1 MIIKCIIVDDEPLA
15 VSKIQAFVEKTPFL
29 QTIGT
34 FHNGIEALE
43 FMQNNEVDLAFLDI
57 QMDDLTGIQLVEV
70 LKKKPLIIFT
80 TAYEQYALKGYDLDV
95 CDYLLKPI
103 SFNRF
108 LQAANKAFDHLNTIS
123 KKEYHQ
129 IAVNTS
135 ENGSSSIEKKDFI
148 FLKTEYRMQKIMFD
162 EILYIQGMK
171 DYLLVKTPTANIM
184 TIMTFKKL
192 EEMLPQNEF
201 IRIHKS
207 YVIPVKK
214 IESIERNM
222 VKIGNKFFA
231 ISDTYK
237 KEFYDF
243 LQNSGF
249 YIS

>member
-1 MIIKCIIVDDEPLA
+1 MKIKCIIVDDEPLA
-15 VSKIQAFVEKTPFL
+15 VSKIQAFIGKTPFL
-29 QTIGT
+29 EPIGS
-34 FHNGIEALE
+34 FYNGIDALD

-80 TAYEQYALKGYDLDV
+80 TAYEQYAIKGFDLDV

-108 LQAANKAFDHLNTIS
+108 LQASNKAYDLISANS
-123 KKEYHQ
+123 KKEQ
-129 IAVNTS
+129 ADMGANQGDRST
-135 ENGSSSIEKKDFI
+135 GSNDKKDFI
-148 FLKTEYRMQKIMFD
+148 FLKTEYRMQKVTFD
-162 EILYIQGMK
+162 EILYVQGMK

-192 EEMLPQNEF
+192 EEMLPSQDF

-207 YVIPVKK
+207 YIIPVKK

-222 VKIGNKFFA
+222 VKIGTKFFA
-231 ISDTYK
+231 ISDTYR

-243 LQNSGF
+243 MHNSGF
-249 YIS
+249 YTT

>member
-34 FHNGIEALE
+34 FHKGVEALE

-129 IAVNTS
+129 NAGNTA
-135 ENGSSSIEKKDFI
+135 ENGSSSSEKKDFI

>member
-1 MIIKCIIVDDEPLA
+1 MKIRCIIVDDEPLA
-15 VSKIQAFVEKTPFL
+15 VSKIQTFVDKTPFL
-29 QTIGT
+29 ETVGS
-34 FHNGIEALE
+34 FYNGIEALE

-70 LKKKPLIIFT
+70 LKKKPLIVFT
-80 TAYEQYALKGYDLDV
+80 TAYEQYAIKGFDLDV

-108 LQAANKAFDHLNTIS
+108 LQAANKAYDQLSAIS
-123 KKEYHQ
+123 KKELSHTTESTGDQ
-129 IAVNTS
+129 
-135 ENGSSSIEKKDFI
+135 GSGEKKDFI
-148 FLKTEYRMQKIMFD
+148 FLKTEYRMQKVSFD
-162 EILYIQGMK
+162 EILYVQGMK

-192 EEMLPQNEF
+192 EEMLPPKEF

-207 YVIPVKK
+207 YIIPVKK

-222 VKIGNKFFA
+222 VKIGPKFFA
-231 ISDTYK
+231 ISDTYR

-249 YIS
+249 YTT

>member
-1 MIIKCIIVDDEPLA
+1 LE
-15 VSKIQAFVEKTPFL
+15 FL
-29 QTIGT
+29 QKNT
-34 FHNGIEALE
+34 
-43 FMQNNEVDLAFLDI
+43 VDLIFLDI

-80 TAYEQYALKGYDLDV
+80 TAYENYALKGFDLDI

-108 LQAANKAFDHLNTIS
+108 LQAANKALEQMMKNSQTH
-123 KKEYHQ
+123 
-129 IAVNTS
+129 AVNQLF
-135 ENGSSSIEKKDFI
+135 EQQNPGVINNKEFMFI
-148 FLKTEYRMQKIMFD
+148 KTEYRMQKVQFD

-171 DYLLVKTPTANIM
+171 DYLLIKTPTANIM

-192 EEMLPQNEF
+192 EEMLPPKEF

-207 YVIPVKK
+207 YIIPVKK

-222 VKIGNKFFA
+222 IKIGSKLFA
-231 ISDTYK
+231 ISDTYR

-243 LQNSGF
+243 LNESGF
-249 YIS
+249 YFSN

>member
-1 MIIKCIIVDDEPLA
+1 MKIRCIIVDDEPLA
-15 VSKIQAFVEKTPFL
+15 VTKIQAFVDKTPFL
-29 QTIGT
+29 ETVGS
-34 FHNGIEALE
+34 FYSGISALE

-80 TAYEQYALKGYDLDV
+80 TAYEQYAIKGFDLDI

-108 LQAANKAFDHLNTIS
+108 LQAANKAYDHISSAS
-123 KKEYHQ
+123 KKVQGVAFE
-129 IAVNTS
+129 TT
-135 ENGSSSIEKKDFI
+135 GDLSSGNIEKKDFI
-148 FLKTEYRMQKIMFD
+148 FLKTEYRMQKVSFD
-162 EILYIQGMK
+162 EILYVQGMK

-192 EEMLPQNEF
+192 EEMLPSKEF

-207 YVIPVKK
+207 YIIPVKK

-222 VKIGNKFFA
+222 VKIGTKFFA
-231 ISDTYK
+231 ISDTYR

-249 YIS
+249 YTT

>member
-1 MIIKCIIVDDEPLA
+1 MILNCIIVDDEPLA
-15 VSKIQAFVEKTPFL
+15 VSKLESFVAKTHFL
-29 QTIGT
+29 ELKAS
-34 FHNGIEALE
+34 FYNGVEALE
-43 FMQNNEVDLAFLDI
+43 YLQKSTIDLIFLDI

-80 TAYEQYALKGYDLDV
+80 TAYENYAIKGFDLDI

-108 LQAANKAFDHLNTIS
+108 LQAANKALDQMMKNSHTPTVNQMVEQQNTITKNS
-123 KKEYHQ
+123 KEFM
-129 IAVNTS
+129 
-135 ENGSSSIEKKDFI
+135 FI
-148 FLKTEYRMQKIMFD
+148 KTEYRMQKVMFD

-171 DYLLVKTPTANIM
+171 DYLLIKTPNANVM

-192 EEMLPQNEF
+192 EEMLPPNEF

-207 YVIPVKK
+207 YIIPVKK

-222 VKIGNKFFA
+222 VKIGAKLFA
-231 ISDTYK
+231 ISDTYR

-243 LQNSGF
+243 LNESGF
-249 YIS
+249 YFSN

>member
-129 IAVNTS
+129 
-135 ENGSSSIEKKDFI
+135 
-148 FLKTEYRMQKIMFD
+148 
-162 EILYIQGMK
+162 
-171 DYLLVKTPTANIM
+171 
-184 TIMTFKKL
+184 
-192 EEMLPQNEF
+192 LP
-201 IRIHKS
+201 
-207 YVIPVKK
+207 
-214 IESIERNM
+214 
-222 VKIGNKFFA
+222 
-231 ISDTYK
+231 
-237 KEFYDF
+237 
-243 LQNSGF
+243 
-249 YIS
+249 

>member
-1 MIIKCIIVDDEPLA
+1 MKIRCIIVDDEPLA
-15 VSKIQAFVEKTPFL
+15 VSKIQAFVDKTPFL
-29 QTIGT
+29 ETVGS
-34 FHNGIEALE
+34 FFSGIAALE

-80 TAYEQYALKGYDLDV
+80 TAYEQYAIKGFDLDV

-108 LQAANKAFDHLNTIS
+108 LQAANKAYDHIS
-123 KKEYHQ
+123 ASVKKE
-129 IAVNTS
+129 IVVTVDS
-135 ENGSSSIEKKDFI
+135 SGSVEKKDFI
-148 FLKTEYRMQKIMFD
+148 FLKTEYRMQKVSFD
-162 EILYIQGMK
+162 EILYVQGMK

-192 EEMLPQNEF
+192 EEMLPSKEF

-207 YVIPVKK
+207 YIIPIKK

-222 VKIGNKFFA
+222 VKIGTKFFA
-231 ISDTYK
+231 ISDTYR

-249 YIS
+249 YTT

>member
-1 MIIKCIIVDDEPLA
+1 
-15 VSKIQAFVEKTPFL
+15 
-29 QTIGT
+29 
-34 FHNGIEALE
+34 
-43 FMQNNEVDLAFLDI
+43 
-57 QMDDLTGIQLVEV
+57 
-70 LKKKPLIIFT
+70 
-80 TAYEQYALKGYDLDV
+80 
-95 CDYLLKPI
+95 
-103 SFNRF
+103 
-108 LQAANKAFDHLNTIS
+108 
-123 KKEYHQ
+123 
-129 IAVNTS
+129 
-135 ENGSSSIEKKDFI
+135 
-148 FLKTEYRMQKIMFD
+148 
-162 EILYIQGMK
+162 
-171 DYLLVKTPTANIM
+171 VKTPTANIM

-192 EEMLPQNEF
+192 EEMLPQHEF

>member
-1 MIIKCIIVDDEPLA
+1 MIVKCIIVDDEPLA
-15 VSKIQAFVEKTPFL
+15 VSKIQTFVEKTPFL
-29 QTIGT
+29 ETVGT
-34 FHNGIEALE
+34 FHNGLEALD

-57 QMDDLTGIQLVEV
+57 QMDELTGIQLVEV

-80 TAYEQYALKGYDLDV
+80 TAYEQYALKGFDLDV

-108 LQAANKAFDHLNTIS
+108 LQAANKAYDLLATIS
-123 KKEYHQ
+123 KKDYNQ
-129 IAVNTS
+129 II
-135 ENGSSSIEKKDFI
+135 GSSSEISTNSVEKKDFI
-148 FLKTEYRMQKIMFD
+148 FLKTEYRMQKVMFD

-192 EEMLPQNEF
+192 EEMLPPNEF

-222 VKIGNKFFA
+222 VKIGQKFFA

-249 YIS
+249 YTN